1 MTIRRI
7 LLMIVVAVSVTLS
20 GMPAARAQWA
30 VVDVG
35 AIARLIQQIA
45 TMREQLQTARNQL
58 SQAQRAYDAVTGSRG
73 MENLLRGTVRNY
85 LPADWRELESAINQ
99 GVGAYQSLSSQVRS
113 ILDSNAVLTPQQLA
127 RLSPRDRA
135 AVEAQRR
142 VLATRQALTRE
153 ALQNTS
159 RRFSDLQE
167 LVDAIGAAEDP
178 KAVMDLQARIA
189 AEQAMLANEQG
200 KLEVLYQISQ
210 AEEAAARQRRREQA
224 IADIGSLR
232 ELPAMGLPR

>member
-1 MTIRRI
+1 MSMRRVVMM
-7 LLMIVVAVSVTLS
+7 MIALSVSL
-20 GMPAARAQWA
+20 GGIPLARAQWA

-35 AIARLIQQIA
+35 AIAQLIQQIA
-45 TMREQLQTARNQL
+45 TMRDQLQTARNQL
-58 SQAQRAYDAVTGSRG
+58 SQAQRAYESVTGSRG
-73 MENLLRGTVRNY
+73 MENLLQNTVRNY
-85 LPADWRELESAINQ
+85 LPSDWRELESAINQ
-99 GVGAYQSLSSQVRS
+99 GVGTYQALSSQVRS
-113 ILDSNAVLTPQQLA
+113 ILDANAVLTPQQLA
-127 RLSPRDRA
+127 RLSPQDRA

-167 LVDAIGAAEDP
+167 LVSAIGSADDP

-200 KLEVLYQISQ
+200 KLQVLYQLSQ

-232 ELPAMGLPR
+232 DLPAMGLAR